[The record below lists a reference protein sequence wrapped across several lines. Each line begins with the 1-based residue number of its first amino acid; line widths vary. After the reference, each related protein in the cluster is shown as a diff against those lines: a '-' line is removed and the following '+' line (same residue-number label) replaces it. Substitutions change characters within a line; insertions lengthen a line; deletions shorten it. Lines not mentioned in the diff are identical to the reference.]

1 MKDGNS
7 SENSEEKGI
16 FSGLDFKKAVK
27 SFNEDWSE
35 TYSMLEKSIKGEN
48 GVSLEKAKI
57 MFDSNLDDPA
67 FRELIAERMKANFEE
82 ANCNTLLKKSV
93 EIREG
98 LERFKKEFAYDMLSI
113 GNDFEKLNQQEGELF
128 EKLLTELE
136 KLSITADE
144 MLIVISQVKKSKTK

>member
-16 FSGLDFKKAVK
+16 FSGLDFKKALE

-35 TYSMLEKSIKGEN
+35 IYSMLEKSIKGEK
-48 GVSLEKAKI
+48 GISLEKAKI

-67 FRELIAERMKANFEE
+67 FRVLIAERMKANFEE
-82 ANCNTLLKKSV
+82 ANCNALLKKSA
-93 EIREG
+93 EIREE
-98 LERFKKEFAYDMLSI
+98 LERFKREFAYDMLAI
-113 GNDFEKLNQQEGELF
+113 GENFEKLNQQEGELF

-144 MLIVISQVKKSKTK
+144 MLILARSKRTKQNK